1 VVDIVTL
8 TLSFSLYLVLA
19 DHALGQPPTEV
30 AVGLP
35 VGSMVP
41 AVPYWFESE
50 TGDRRIQIQSRSDIR
65 SRRSFNFDE
74 LTLHAVLSLVQA

>member
-8 TLSFSLYLVLA
+8 TLSFSMYLVLA

-35 VGSMVP
+35 VGGIVP
-41 AVPYWFESE
+41 AVPYCFESE
-50 TGDRRIQIQSRSDIR
+50 TGDRRIQIQRRSDITSCR
-65 SRRSFNFDE
+65 S
-74 LTLHAVLSLVQA
+74 LI